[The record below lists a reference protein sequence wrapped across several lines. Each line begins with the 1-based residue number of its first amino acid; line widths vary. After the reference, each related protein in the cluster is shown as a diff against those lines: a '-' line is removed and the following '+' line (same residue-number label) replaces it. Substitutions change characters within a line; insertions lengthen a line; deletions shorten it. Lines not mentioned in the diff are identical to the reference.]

1 MRILRQVG
9 IYSLVKNYQSENKS
23 LKYYIDNG
31 DEVSEYMD
39 EYLVKPLFLYSDN
52 EFEEFCLNIF

>member
-9 IYSLVKNYQSENKS
+9 IYSLVYQSENKS

-39 EYLVKPLFLYSDN
+39 EYLVKPLFLYSDS

>member
-9 IYSLVKNYQSENKS
+9 IYSLVYQSE
-23 LKYYIDNG
+23 KYYIDNG
-31 DEVSEYMD
+31 DEVSEYID
-39 EYLVKPLFLYSDN
+39 EYLVKPLFLFSDK

>member
-9 IYSLVKNYQSENKS
+9 IYSLVKNYQS

-39 EYLVKPLFLYSDN
+39 EYLVKPLFLYSDS

>member
-9 IYSLVKNYQSENKS
+9 IYSLVKNCQSENKT

-39 EYLVKPLFLYSDN
+39 EYLVKPLFLYSDS

>member
-9 IYSLVKNYQSENKS
+9 IYSLVYQLENKS

-39 EYLVKPLFLYSDN
+39 EYLYFFIVIVSLRSFV
-52 EFEEFCLNIF
+52 